1 MTRYRIDFDALPWQ
15 EMRPGVHQKTYCE
28 GGRQIRLV
36 EFSEAVGE
44 PGWCES
50 GHIGYVLAGRLQ
62 IAFREGETLS
72 YGPGDGIFLPAGQ
85 DSAHKGV
92 NIEPGTRLLMV
103 EDNIE

>member
-1 MTRYRIDFDALPWQ
+1 MTKHRIDFEALPWQ
-15 EMRPGVHQKTYCE
+15 EMREGVREKRYCD
-28 GGRQIRLV
+28 GGRQIRIV

-50 GHIGYVLAGRLQ
+50 GHVGYVLCGRLQ

-72 YGPGDGIFLPAGQ
+72 YGPGDGIFLPAGSA
-85 DSAHKGV
+85 DAHKGM

-103 EDNIE
+103 EDDIE